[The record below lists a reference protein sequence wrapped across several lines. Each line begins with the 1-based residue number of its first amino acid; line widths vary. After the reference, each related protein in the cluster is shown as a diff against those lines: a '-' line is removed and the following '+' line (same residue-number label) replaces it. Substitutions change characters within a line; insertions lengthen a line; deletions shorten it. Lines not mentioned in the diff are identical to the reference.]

1 MEEFLVSKIK
11 YKSIEWQGF
20 WKYNCILPIFEKFH
34 GGFVHKTLQIGEIP
48 DPLRHLIQCLKFYI
62 LLQTIGLKF
71 GVDGRGGWGWGVDLD
86 NYLDKKIIRHI
97 VYILSVFT

>member
-11 YKSIEWQGF
+11 YKSIEWHGF
-20 WKYNCILPIFEKFH
+20 WKYNSILPIFEKFH

-86 NYLDKKIIRHI
+86 NYLDKKIIRHSL
-97 VYILSVFT
+97 YS